1 MNTVLSLIILVLILA
16 GAVVML
22 KKEKVIQSEKQPQSE
37 KDKDVRV
44 LLSDVNYI
52 APATFEVGMIKP
64 AKCEFANNCNPGVL
78 YPINGLSPD
87 YESKMPDYCP
97 CMEFIQAP

>member
-1 MNTVLSLIILVLILA
+1 MNTGLGLLILVLVLF
-16 GAVVML
+16 GVVVVL
-22 KKEKVIQSEKQPQSE
+22 RKERVVKSEKQPQSE
-37 KDKDVRV
+37 KDKDVKV
-44 LLSDVNYI
+44 LLADVNYI
-52 APATFEVGMIKP
+52 APATFDVGMIKTD
-64 AKCEFANNCNPGVL
+64 KCEFANNCNPGVL